1 VVQGSI
7 SSPAGARDIQR
18 GVLERR
24 RRGGTIVCGREG
36 QGAGRP
42 YRSITAAALL
52 PGVHWHVA
60 ISRRVLHVSDSDP
73 AGYGH
78 IAGLSADLGE
88 HAANQP
94 TPSYLFALARSFSSY
109 AVPSRL
115 PPTYPY
121 GLSLLCFFVRSCT
134 CGFARIKGCR
144 RLFIAASA
152 NSGAGEACHIIR
164 QGIGAW
170 RAFHTKQAKKR
181 LVGRERHGF
190 ASAGCQRPLE
200 VCSVWVLPAK
210 SVAIQQLSQS
220 FSSALPCK
228 GPSPARCA
236 CAGCSPSASRSCA
249 SPACATLSS

>member
-1 VVQGSI
+1 MVEKVKVQVVLTDQSQPLPY
-7 SSPAGARDIQR
+7 SPAFT
-18 GVLERR
+18 
-24 RRGGTIVCGREG
+24 GTWRFLVGFCMFPILTPLV
-36 QGAGRP
+36 
-42 YRSITAAALL
+42 TVTL
-52 PGVHWHVA
+52 
-60 ISRRVLHVSDSDP
+60 RVFLQIWVSM
-73 AGYGH
+73 
-78 IAGLSADLGE
+78 
-88 HAANQP
+88 QP
-94 TPSYLFALARSFSSY
+94 TSQRPAICLHSRARSRLM
-109 AVPSRL
+109 PSRL